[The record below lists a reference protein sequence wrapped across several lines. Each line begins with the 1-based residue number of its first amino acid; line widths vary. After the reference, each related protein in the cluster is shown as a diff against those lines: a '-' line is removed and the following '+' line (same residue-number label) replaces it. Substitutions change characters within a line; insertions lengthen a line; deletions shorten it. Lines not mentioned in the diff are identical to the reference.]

1 MHVNDDAVVLKG
13 GKGTYADKDENNGP
27 CNRIIIQ
34 DCRYGRVHGCLTLGS
49 ESLHDRNIIIRRCHA
64 ENANRVIWLKMRPD
78 TPQHYE
84 YVTVEDMTG
93 KCGSFIVVRP
103 WTQFFKP
110 QQRDDMPLSE
120 CNNITMRNIKMECRN
135 FFDVGKSDKY
145 YLHDFTFEDID
156 VTDEKKEFSETMIE
170 NTRTRNVRIR

>member
-1 MHVNDDAVVLKG
+1 
-13 GKGTYADKDENNGP
+13 
-27 CNRIIIQ
+27 
-34 DCRYGRVHGCLTLGS
+34 
-49 ESLHDRNIIIRRCHA
+49 
-64 ENANRVIWLKMRPD
+64 MRPD